1 MRQDHVKQV
10 GNHVYKAML
19 VKHGK
24 AVAAYYSRQ
33 NEAGGWT
40 SVAQNARIQRA
51 KLDRAFR
58 AEIVALQQQEA

>member
-1 MRQDHVKQV
+1 MRQDHIKQV
-10 GNHVYKAML
+10 GDHVYKGML

-24 AVAAYYSRQ
+24 TVVAYYSRQ

-51 KLDRAFR
+51 TLDRAFR
-58 AEIVALQQQEA
+58 AEIVALQKLEA